1 MLQALT
7 TLAIKYRAQIFNRQ
21 KIYKMKKLIFTLLAI
36 IAATTADA
44 QKSDKHPIMTF
55 EKKSVSIGT
64 FPAED
69 AIRKCYFVFTNT
81 GEADLYIHQAFASC
95 GCTVPQVPEEAIKPG
110 DSDTIFVTYD
120 GRRKAPGNIRKSITI
135 HNNSKDEMIRLY
147 ITGKMLPAKEQPVD
161 VIEVEED

>member
-1 MLQALT
+1 
-7 TLAIKYRAQIFNRQ
+7 
-21 KIYKMKKLIFTLLAI
+21 MKKLIFTLVAI
-36 IAATTADA
+36 IATTTLCA
-44 QKSDKHPIMTF
+44 QKQEKRPIITF
-55 EKKSVSIGT
+55 EKKSISIGT

-95 GCTVPQVPEEAIKPG
+95 GCTVPQIPEEAIKPG
-110 DSDTIFVTYD
+110 QSDTIVVTYD

-147 ITGKMLPAKEQPVD
+147 ITGKMLPAKEQAVEA
-161 VIEVEED
+161 IEVEED